1 MSKVS
6 TRSGTAD
13 TCGRGGELMMS
24 DEILRRALETAP
36 TAVLIEAEVF
46 IQKETL
52 NECLGLVSDP
62 DPVETPVSMPEPAE
76 TPESMPKPAAMPIH
90 GIEPVMQ
97 NTGISIGKPQSG
109 TVLEG
114 RYRLL
119 KKLGSGGTAE
129 VFLAQH
135 ITLGNMWAVK
145 VLPVTDD
152 TLQEHLNEAGIL
164 KRLNH
169 PMLPRIADIISTTSH
184 IFIVM
189 DYLLGSNLLERLE
202 ISGKIPESDV
212 RIWMMQIC
220 DVLIYLHG
228 QQPEP
233 VIYRDLKPSNLIS
246 DGHGHL
252 KLIDFGTA
260 RTYRAGR
267 EGDTE
272 YIGTQGYA
280 SPEQYGLKQSDGR
293 TDIYNLGMTMF
304 HLLTGIHPITV
315 PHGEISARLHDST
328 VSEFLSSILLRC
340 IQLSPGNRYPN
351 VQSCRE
357 ALMMVEPPVSSK
369 CNATSR
375 DAEKLISM
383 QRPYRNQFGFAKKSH
398 MVLAGLL
405 ATRQHPVKPERIP
418 ISSHARIAVIGACPG
433 TGATFSSIAVSSW
446 LSTRHYET
454 AYVELNRSG
463 DMARLQGMLALTGHL
478 ESDATAA
485 AGKCYFRFRQVD
497 YHMDCKRMT
506 DIRDHRYDVSVADM
520 GAHCNGQVLDEFL
533 RADWQLVYC
542 PQADWKFG
550 RIAEFI
556 DKYDPDGDERH
567 FQYLV
572 PQDGDGD
579 LTSLRALF
587 GKRSVYAFPHIRNP
601 FMLTKEE
608 DRQLERMFHKIGL
621 Q

>member
-1 MSKVS
+1 M
-6 TRSGTAD
+6 TAD
-13 TCGRGGELMMS
+13 
-24 DEILRRALETAP
+24 EIQRRALETAP
-36 TAVLIEAEVF
+36 TTVLIEPEAF
-46 IQKETL
+46 IQKEML
-52 NECLGLVSDP
+52 NERTGPVSDP
-62 DPVETPVSMPEPAE
+62 DAVQTPVSMPESEE
-76 TPESMPKPAAMPIH
+76 TPVSMLEPAAMPESTSEPANILES
-90 GIEPVMQ
+90 GTEPVIRIIG
-97 NTGISIGKPQSG
+97 TSIGKPQSG

-135 ITLGNMWAVK
+135 LSLGNMWAIK
-145 VLPVTDD
+145 VLPITDD

-184 IFIVM
+184 VFIVM

-202 ISGKIPESDV
+202 ISDRIPESDV

-315 PHGEISARLHDST
+315 PHGEISARLHESA

-340 IQLSPGNRYPN
+340 VQLSPGNRYPDA
-351 VQSCRE
+351 QSCRE
-357 ALMMVEPPVSSK
+357 ALMAVESPVFNQYDATP
-369 CNATSR
+369 CNATPSN
-375 DAEKLISM
+375 AEKSIGM
-383 QRPYRNQFGFAKKSH
+383 QRPNHNQSGFAKKSH
-398 MVLAGLL
+398 MVFSGLL
-405 ATRQHPVKPERIP
+405 GTRQQPAKPERFQ

-433 TGATFSSIAVSSW
+433 TGATFSCITVSSW
-446 LSTRHYET
+446 LSARHYET
-454 AYVELNRSG
+454 AYVELNKSG
-463 DMARLQGMLALTGHL
+463 DMVRLQGMLALTGHL
-478 ESDATAA
+478 EPDAASA
-485 AGKCYFRFRQVD
+485 AGKCFFRFRQVD

-520 GAHCNGQVLDEFL
+520 GAHCNAQVLDEFM
-533 RADWQLVYC
+533 RSDWQLVYC

-556 DKYDPDGDERH
+556 EKYDPDGNEKH
-567 FQYLV
+567 FQYLI
-572 PQDGDGD
+572 PQDGEGD
-579 LTSLRALF
+579 LTSLRVLF
-587 GKRSVYAFPHIRNP
+587 GKRRVYAFPHIRNP
-601 FMLTKEE
+601 FILTKEE
-608 DRQLERMFHKIGL
+608 DRQLERMFHKMGL